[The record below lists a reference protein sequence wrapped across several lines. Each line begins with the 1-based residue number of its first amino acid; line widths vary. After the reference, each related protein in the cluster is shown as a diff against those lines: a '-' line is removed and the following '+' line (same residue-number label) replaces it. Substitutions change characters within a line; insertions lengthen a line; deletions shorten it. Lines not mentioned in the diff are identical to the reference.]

1 LLAACLAALV
11 AAALGLGF
19 TSGGGTTRITGTA
32 RADVLYGTS
41 GADILLARAG
51 NDRVYGGAGNDILYG
66 GAGNDT
72 LYGGAGNDTL
82 YGGAGN
88 DRISGGPGNDRIDGG
103 PGRDTITCGAGHDVV
118 LADRLD
124 RVARDC
130 EVVRRP
136 ADPAPPPTVAVTPA
150 PTTTTVTTTTPTP
163 TPPPTTTTSPT
174 TTTAPTTTTSPTTT
188 TTPNPPP
195 PPPCGQGPKSYRYS
209 YVNEPLT
216 ASSVSVTVTINQ
228 LPTYPADGDH
238 AIAYVAV
245 AYGKTSDGCAALGWL
260 QGGIWRGASPDGPD
274 TGAAFLYAEWQ
285 TSSGYRLIRLANVAV
300 PSTHTFLLSGSGVGW
315 ALAIDGKFAAT
326 VQLDQAPTT
335 FSTAAEDYSVDGVT
349 EPSYDWTFSGASPAF
364 VHAPGGLL
372 PYDNFTGTGWHS
384 QL

>member
-1 LLAACLAALV
+1 LSARRGLRVRSLLAACLAALT

-41 GADILLARAG
+41 GADILFARAG
-51 NDRVYGGAGNDILYG
+51 NDRAYGGAGNDALYG
-66 GAGNDT
+66 GAGNDS
-72 LYGGAGNDTL
+72 L

-136 ADPAPPPTVAVTPA
+136 AAPTPTVTVTPA
-150 PTTTTVTTTTPTP
+150 TTTTPTVTTTAP
-163 TPPPTTTTSPT
+163 TPPPTTTTTPPT

-188 TTPNPPP
+188 TTPTPPP
-195 PPPCGQGPKSYRYS
+195 PSCGQGPKSYRYS
-209 YVNEPLT
+209 YVNQPLT
-216 ASSVSVTVTINQ
+216 TSTVSVTVTINQ

-260 QGGIWRGASPDGPD
+260 QGGIWRGASPSGPD
-274 TGAAFLYAEWQ
+274 TGSAFLYAEWQ
-285 TSSGYRLIRLANVAV
+285 TSSGYRLMRLANVAV

-315 ALAIDGKFAAT
+315 ALAIDGKIAAT
-326 VQLDQAPTT
+326 VQLGEAPTT
-335 FSTAAEDYSVDGVT
+335 FSTAAENYSADGVS
-349 EPSYDWTFSGASPAF
+349 EPSYDWTFSGASPSF
-364 VHAPGGLL
+364 IHAPGGLL
-372 PYDNFTGTGWHS
+372 PYDSFTGTGWHS
-384 QL
+384 HL

>member
-1 LLAACLAALV
+1 LAALI

-19 TSGGGTTRITGTA
+19 TSGRGTTRITGTA
-32 RADVLYGTS
+32 GADVLYGTS
-41 GADILLARAG
+41 GADIIFARAG
-51 NDRVYGGAGNDILYG
+51 NDRAYGA
-66 GAGNDT
+66 AGNDT
-72 LYGGAGNDTL
+72 LYGGAGNDSL

-118 LADRLD
+118 VADRLD

-136 ADPAPPPTVAVTPA
+136 AEPAPPPTVTIAPAPTTTPTVTTIPPTPA
-150 PTTTTVTTTTPTP
+150 PTTTTTP
-163 TPPPTTTTSPT
+163 PT

-188 TTPNPPP
+188 TTPTPPP
-195 PPPCGQGPKSYRYS
+195 PPSCGQGPKSYRYS
-209 YVNEPLT
+209 YVNQPLT
-216 ASSVSVTVTINQ
+216 APTVSVTVTINQ

-260 QGGIWRGASPDGPD
+260 QGGIWRGASPSGPD
-274 TGAAFLYAEWQ
+274 TGSAFLYAEWQ

-315 ALAIDGKFAAT
+315 ALAIDGKIAAT
-326 VQLDQAPTT
+326 IQLGEAPTT
-335 FSTAAEDYSVDGVT
+335 FSTAAENYSADGVS
-349 EPSYDWTFSGASPAF
+349 EPSYDWTFSGASPSF
-364 VHAPGGLL
+364 MHAPGGLL
-372 PYDNFTGTGWHS
+372 PYDSFTGTGWHS
-384 QL
+384 HL